1 MNKDDERSVS
11 PIQEMLRL
19 VQNYSKLNAWGFE
32 ESYRSVNNKNLIYDS
47 EWCRINITWGGWDYL
62 GGNSISIH
70 YGRHPAPN
78 ESAKM
83 IWNGEECYAWHEFE
97 YPLHFLDG
105 LSPAVAS
112 KMEFSHPLTTKY
124 YEEGYRQNFHRRQP
138 EWLMTMHMEM
148 WGHYGKRLFELFD
161 LRQPYLWEQYRE
173 FLKEVYDIKG
183 RLPFI
188 KPAMDKVC

>member
-1 MNKDDERSVS
+1 MNKDDERNVN

-19 VQNYSKLNAWGFE
+19 VQDYSNLNVWGFE

-62 GGNSISIH
+62 GGNSISIY
-70 YGRHPAPN
+70 YGRHHAPN

-97 YPLHFLDG
+97 YPLNFLDRS
-105 LSPAVAS
+105 SPADVS

-124 YEEGYRQNFHRRQP
+124 YEEGYRQKFHRRQP
-138 EWLMTMHMEM
+138 EWLMKMHMEV
-148 WGHYGKRLFELFD
+148 WEHYGKRLFELFD
-161 LRQPYLWEQYRE
+161 LQQPDLWEQYRG
-173 FLKEVYDIKG
+173 FLKEIYDIKG

-188 KPAMDKVC
+188 KPAMDKVS